1 MKNTQKLAKRFQIK
15 VTNELRQNIEMDEED
30 ESKSGESDRD
40 MKIG

>member
-15 VTNELRQNIEMDEED
+15 VTHELSQNIDKGEED
-30 ESKSGESDRD
+30 ESKSEESDRD